1 MTDLARVRPPGVR
14 RRTGDPTVVFIDS
27 FTWPCFLEFSAALRR
42 RGVLVERV
50 TSSPTSWRQRGVQRL
65 EGLVFGPTHGIVE
78 GGALRGTRP
87 EVPLDVLAR
96 HLGPDVVDLVVH
108 DDVMLSLLGNVPE
121 PLDPARR
128 LASGVDPAVLVDKR
142 VQAHVAAVAGV
153 ASPLMW
159 DEPVLRSSTALVK
172 APTGFG
178 GFGVRVVEDEAAVV
192 DAFATLEDL
201 GLGVPFVQE
210 FVDGP
215 SFGVGAVAQDGE
227 LVAGAVYLRSPADD
241 NPHGPSVSLQIV
253 EHPDVLDAS
262 RALVRRLGL
271 TGFVN
276 LQFILGEGGRPLLI
290 DVNPRVFGGW
300 SMLQDLGCDLLGAY
314 LYVLGLGGRPVS
326 TTSPVGACSHQL
338 RMSAPV
344 GSAERGAWRS
354 ANRAVLRR
362 RRDQLGLRWET
373 VVRMKLLAA

>member
-1 MTDLARVRPPGVR
+1 MTDLVRVPPSVVR
-14 RRTGDPTVVFIDS
+14 RRTGDPTVVFVDS

-42 RGVLVERV
+42 RGVHVERV
-50 TSSPTSWRQRGVQRL
+50 TSSPASLRQRGVQRL

-78 GGALRGTRP
+78 GGALHGSRP
-87 EVPLDVLAR
+87 SLPLGDLTS

-108 DDVMLSLLGNVPE
+108 DDLMLSLLGNVPA
-121 PLDPARR
+121 PVDPARR
-128 LASGVDPAVLVDKR
+128 LASDVDPTVLADKR
-142 VQAHVAAVAGV
+142 VQAAVAATAGV
-153 ASPLMW
+153 ASPPMW

-178 GFGVRVVEDEAAVV
+178 GFGVRVVDDQAAVV
-192 DAFATLEDL
+192 DAFALLEGL

-210 FVDGP
+210 FIDGP
-215 SFGVGAVAQDGE
+215 SYGVGAVARDGE
-227 LVAGAVYLRSPADD
+227 LVAGAVYLRCPADD
-241 NPHGPSVSLQIV
+241 NPHGPSVSLQV
-253 EHPDVLDAS
+253 VDDQDVLDAS
-262 RALVRRLGL
+262 RAFVRRLGL

-326 TTSPVGACSHQL
+326 TTAPVGARSDQL
-338 RMSAPV
+338 RMTAPA
-344 GSAERGAWRS
+344 GSAGRGPWRS

-362 RRDQLGLRWET
+362 RRDQLGLRWEA